1 MQAATDTTERQSDA
15 SEKRMASEIE
25 DCFQWVP
32 DDRAL
37 LAVNDNISGKRW
49 KMFFRRLG
57 LTDTDIY
64 TIEYR
69 TSDLKEQTW
78 QLLCKWREVQGA
90 QATFRQLKN
99 AALRNEQKDL
109 ANKIEGIATGSE

>member
-1 MQAATDTTERQSDA
+1 MQAATNTAERQSD
-15 SEKRMASEIE
+15 ASEIE
-25 DCFQWVP
+25 DCFQRVP
-32 DDRAL
+32 EDRAL